1 MAASGGWCA
10 ADHLLQPLRVLLA
23 AAGEGVDNDGQQH
36 NQQLA
41 HGRRLARQVTLARV
55 LRAVPVVCEAT
66 GRATEARL
74 IAFLDSVPSPVIGA
88 RRRPARGAATARF
101 AADSLL
107 EGDGFELPVPRER
120 RYRDL
125 TFCAS
130 SMSRRTRATAA
141 PAKPRPSAASTIRR
155 SKRSESR
162 PIGTWN
168 ASPPSTATSMDIAI
182 VSRAM
187 PSSCIL
193 AGTSA

>member
-10 ADHLLQPLRVLLA
+10 ADHLLQPLHVLLA

-107 EGDGFELPVPRER
+107 EEDGFELVVPDFRETFLL
-120 RYRDL
+120 YR
-125 TFCAS
+125 F
-130 SMSRRTRATAA
+130 RAANW
-141 PAKPRPSAASTIRR
+141 P
-155 SKRSESR
+155 
-162 PIGTWN
+162 
-168 ASPPSTATSMDIAI
+168 
-182 VSRAM
+182 
-187 PSSCIL
+187 
-193 AGTSA
+193 

>member
-107 EGDGFELPVPRER
+107 EGTFEPPVPRGKCPTLR
-120 RYRDL
+120 V
-125 TFCAS
+125 
-130 SMSRRTRATAA
+130 
-141 PAKPRPSAASTIRR
+141 SAVLSAGIR
-155 SKRSESR
+155 
-162 PIGTWN
+162 
-168 ASPPSTATSMDIAI
+168 SPCKSQ
-182 VSRAM
+182 R
-187 PSSCIL
+187 
-193 AGTSA
+193 